1 METIVVFLII
11 KNGKRSDVGTV
22 VIVSADIWTRNNDN
36 ASATMD
42 MVESEWERKISDIS
56 ST

>member
-1 METIVVFLII
+1 METIVVFLKI

-22 VIVSADIWTRNNDN
+22 VIVSAAIWTRNNDN
-36 ASATMD
+36 TSATMD
-42 MVESEWERKISDIS
+42 MAESVWKRKISDRS